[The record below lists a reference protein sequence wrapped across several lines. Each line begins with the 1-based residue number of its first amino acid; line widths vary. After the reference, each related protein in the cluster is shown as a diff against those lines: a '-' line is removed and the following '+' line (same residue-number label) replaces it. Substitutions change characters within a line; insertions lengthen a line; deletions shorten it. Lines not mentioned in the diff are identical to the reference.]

1 MTAVNTPTVSDD
13 QKLSPSRGRRRG
25 AEGFALVGV
34 WIIIIIVFSLVKP
47 DLFPTTANLSNMLG
61 SQAVLLILAL
71 GLMIPLRV
79 GDYDLSVASSLNLSA
94 MIVAVLNTQHHWG
107 VGYAAIVGVLAAMAV
122 GVTNGLII
130 VRFNIDPFIVT
141 LGVSTVVQGLI
152 YLISGSA
159 TITGVSSSLS
169 TAVLDEPFLSIP
181 VDFYYAIA
189 LCAVLWYV
197 FDYTPLGQRLL
208 FLGQNRDMARLNGI
222 GVGRLRV
229 TALIASA
236 TIAGLAGVV
245 YAGTTASSDPV
256 SGQGFLLP
264 AFAACYLGS
273 TTLKVGRFNPWGTTI
288 AVYFLVTG
296 ITGLQLL
303 GAQQYVQQLF
313 YGGALVIAVVASTLV
328 KSRGNRQRQPTGR
341 RGTPSPGGT
350 GGAGAGQAPSSG
362 AIAAQHDTGKD
373 LS

>member
-1 MTAVNTPTVSDD
+1 MTAVNTTSVSNHR
-13 QKLSPSRGRRRG
+13 KLAPSRKRRAG
-25 AEGFALVGV
+25 AEAYALVAV
-34 WIIIIIVFSLVKP
+34 WIVIILVFSFVKP
-47 DLFPTTANLSNMLG
+47 DTFPTAANLSSMLG

-71 GLMIPLRV
+71 GLVIPLRV

-94 MIVAVLNTQHHWG
+94 MLVAILNTQHHWG
-107 VGYAAIVGVLAAMAV
+107 VGYAALAGVLAAALV

-152 YLISGSA
+152 YLISGSS
-159 TITGVSSSLS
+159 TITGISSSLS
-169 TAVLDEPFLSIP
+169 NAVLHQPFWSIP
-181 VDFYYAIA
+181 VDFYYAIG
-189 LCAVLWYV
+189 LCVVLWYV
-197 FDYTPLGQRLL
+197 FDYTPFGQRLL

-222 GVGRLRV
+222 GIGRLRV

-236 TIAGLAGVV
+236 TIAGVAGVV
-245 YAGTTASSDPV
+245 FAGTTSSSDPV

-264 AFAACYLGS
+264 AFAACFLGS

-328 KSRGNRQRQPTGR
+328 KSRSDRQRQSSTEGDLAA
-341 RGTPSPGGT
+341 
-350 GGAGAGQAPSSG
+350 AGPPAVP
-362 AIAAQHDTGKD
+362 KD
-373 LS
+373 